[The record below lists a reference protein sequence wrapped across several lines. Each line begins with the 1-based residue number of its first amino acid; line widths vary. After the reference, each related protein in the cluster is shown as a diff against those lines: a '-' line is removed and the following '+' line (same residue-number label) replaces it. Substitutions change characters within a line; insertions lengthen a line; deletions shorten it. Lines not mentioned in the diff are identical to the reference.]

1 MSEVYLARQPIFD
14 RKLQVVG
21 YELLFRDAH
30 GNRATD
36 DDDEAATA
44 VISSALTEI
53 GLKRLVGARKAW
65 IRVSPQLLGNGLAE
79 LLPQRAVLEI
89 AAEQAADGD
98 FVNVIDDLKRNGN
111 LVAIDHFRYTPE
123 AEPLL
128 RLADVVKLDLVDI
141 GRGQLRRQAA
151 RIKRAGLQLLA
162 SRVENKLD
170 HAACKQAGCDLFQ
183 GYFYCRPE
191 VMQST
196 RIDASRLAVL
206 DLLAVL
212 QDPRVQLD
220 DLQKRITL
228 DVGLSVRLLRYINSA
243 YFGLRQ
249 PVRSIGHAIAML
261 GLERIRPWAALT
273 LLASVDDKPSE
284 LTVTALTRARFCE
297 LTAEEHAYQNGSEM
311 FTVGLFSVLDALLDM
326 PISEALTN
334 LPLAPEV
341 RDAIVT
347 HNGPMGQMLECLIAL
362 ETADFDRAEAILPTA
377 GPLYMSALAW
387 ADEAAE
393 PLFAT

>member
-1 MSEVYLARQPIFD
+1 MSEVYVARQPIFD
-14 RKLQVVG
+14 RNLQVVG
-21 YELLFRDAH
+21 YELLFRDAQ
-30 GNRATD
+30 GNRADD

-44 VISSALTEI
+44 VILSALTEI
-53 GLKRLVGARKAW
+53 GLKRIVGLRQPW
-65 IRVSPQLLGNGLAE
+65 IRVSPQLLGSGLAE

-89 AAEQAADGD
+89 AADQAADGE
-98 FVNVIDDLKRNGN
+98 FVNLIDELKRNGN

-141 GRGQLRRQAA
+141 GRGELRRQVAS
-151 RIKRAGLQLLA
+151 IKRVGLQLLA

-170 HAACKQAGCDLFQ
+170 HGACKHAGCDLFQ

-212 QDPRVQLD
+212 QDPRVQLA
-220 DLQKRITL
+220 DLQKRIVL

-249 PVRSIGHAIAML
+249 PVRSIAHAVALL
-261 GLERIRPWAALT
+261 GVERIRPWAALT
-273 LLASVDDKPSE
+273 LMASVDDKPSE
-284 LTVTALTRARFCE
+284 LTVTALARARFCE
-297 LTAEEHAYQNGSEM
+297 LVADERGYQNGSEM

-326 PISEALTN
+326 PISEALAS
-334 LPLAPEV
+334 LPLAQEV

-347 HNGPMGQMLECLIAL
+347 HNGPMGQLLDCLIAL
-362 ETADFDRAEAILPTA
+362 ETADFDRAEGILATA
-377 GPLYMSALAW
+377 GRLHMSAIAW

-393 PLFAT
+393 PLFGN

>member
-1 MSEVYLARQPIFD
+1 MSEVYVARQPIFD
-14 RKLQVVG
+14 RNLQVVG
-21 YELLFRDAH
+21 YELLFRDAQ
-30 GNRATD
+30 GNRADD

-44 VISSALTEI
+44 VILSALTEI
-53 GLKRLVGARKAW
+53 GLKRIVGARQPW
-65 IRVSPQLLGNGLAE
+65 IRVSPQLVGNGLAE

-89 AAEQAADGD
+89 AAEEAADGE
-98 FVNVIDDLKRNGN
+98 FVNLIDELKRNGH
-111 LVAIDHFRYTPE
+111 LVAIDHFRYTRE

-141 GRGQLRRQAA
+141 GRGELRRQVAS
-151 RIKRAGLQLLA
+151 IKRVGLQLLA

-170 HAACKQAGCDLFQ
+170 HGACKHAGCDLFQ

-212 QDPRVQLD
+212 QDPRVQLE
-220 DLQKRITL
+220 DLQKRIVL

-249 PVRSIGHAIAML
+249 PVRSIAHAVALL

-273 LLASVDDKPSE
+273 LMASVDDKPSE
-284 LTVTALTRARFCE
+284 LTVTALARARFCE
-297 LTAEEHAYQNGSEM
+297 LAADERGQQNGSEM

-326 PISEALTN
+326 PISEALAS
-334 LPLAPEV
+334 LPLAQEV

-347 HNGPMGQMLECLIAL
+347 HNGPMGQLLDCLIAL
-362 ETADFDRAEAILPTA
+362 ETADFDRAEAILATA
-377 GPLYMSALAW
+377 GRLYMSAVAW

-393 PLFAT
+393 PLFGN